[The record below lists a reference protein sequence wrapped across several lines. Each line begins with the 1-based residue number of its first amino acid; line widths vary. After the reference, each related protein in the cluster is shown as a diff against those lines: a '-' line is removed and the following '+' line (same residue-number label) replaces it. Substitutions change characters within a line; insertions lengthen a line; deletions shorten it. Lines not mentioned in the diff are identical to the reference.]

1 MKIYTE
7 ERKTRM
13 SLTLLFTGII
23 LIFLLVTVAV
33 VAGIIS
39 LLVMLGVLKWTQE
52 GGFSY
57 GLLILITVAG
67 SFVIGFLLTFF
78 YSRVPLKP
86 INKILN
92 ALNRL
97 ASGDYTPRLSF
108 KGPFSKHPA
117 VEEMTN
123 SFNAMATELQQTELL
138 RSDFINNF
146 SHEFKTPIVSIAGFA
161 GLLKKPGLSEE
172 ERAEYLDIIEKE
184 SLRLSQ
190 MATNVLNLSKVES
203 QTILTDVT
211 EWNLSEQI
219 RTAVLLLE
227 GKWSKKDLNWE
238 LDFEEY
244 PVLGNEELMRQVW
257 INLLDNAIKF
267 SPDHGT
273 VSVEIRPVP
282 KGISVLITNASDPIP
297 PEKLD
302 RIFNKF
308 YQADESHSIEG
319 NGVGLAVAKKII
331 ELHEGDI
338 RADCA
343 NGKITFTVT
352 LPND

>member
-23 LIFLLVTVAV
+23 VLFLLATVAV

-39 LLVMLGVLKWTQE
+39 LLVMLGVLKWQEE

-57 GLLILITVAG
+57 GLLILTTVAG

-97 ASGDYTPRLSF
+97 ASGDYTARLSF

-117 VEEMTN
+117 VQEMTG

-161 GLLKKPGLSEE
+161 RLLKRGGLSEE
-172 ERAEYLDIIEKE
+172 ERKEYLDIIEKE

-190 MATNVLNLSKVES
+190 MATNVLNLTKVEN

-227 GKWSKKDLNWE
+227 GKWSKKGIEWD
-238 LDFEEY
+238 LDFDEVS
-244 PVLGNEELMRQVW
+244 VLGNEEMMKQVW

-267 SPDHGT
+267 SPENARI
-273 VSVEIRPVP
+273 VVEIRPGKEKIEVF
-282 KGISVLITNASDPIP
+282 ITNESDPVP
-297 PEKLD
+297 PEKMD
-302 RIFNKF
+302 KIFNKF
-308 YQADESHSIEG
+308 YQGDESHSAEG
-319 NGVGLAVAKKII
+319 NGVGLAVVKKIVD
-331 ELHEGDI
+331 LHEGAV
-338 RADCA
+338 RAFYRD
-343 NGKITFTVT
+343 GKITFAVT
-352 LPND
+352 LPK